1 MVSVEFRD
9 DKVLMVRFSGQVSAA
24 DVDRGW
30 SALLDPRFTAEHDVI
45 VDASD
50 ASIGFSAADIPPIV
64 RRRDQLPAGAK
75 GITCFVAKS
84 HLATAV
90 VGLVKAVVMR
100 DARWRVVAD
109 LDTAYALIRERR
121 QP

>member
-1 MVSVEFRD
+1 MVSVEFLD
-9 DKVLMVRFSGQVSAA
+9 DNVLMVRFFGQVSAA

-30 SALLDPRFTAEHDVI
+30 STLMDPDFSPDHDVI

-90 VGLVKAVVMR
+90 VGVVKAVVMR
-100 DARWRVVAD
+100 DARWQVVDD
-109 LDTAYALIRERR
+109 LDAAHELIRQRR
-121 QP
+121 QA